1 MKHLDVTWR
10 RGLKSIAM
18 RLKVTGLVH
27 GVYFRATMAQVAA
40 EHNVKGWVK
49 NLPDGSV
56 EALLEGEDSSVK
68 KVAEWAR
75 RGPPRARVDS
85 FSVELIPARN
95 LQGFKI
101 AG

>member
-1 MKHLDVTWR
+1 MKA
-10 RGLKSIAM
+10 IAM

-27 GVYFRATMAQVAA
+27 GVYFRATMAQVAS
-40 EHNVKGWVK
+40 EHNVKGWVR

-56 EALLEGEDSSVK
+56 EALLEGEDSCVK

-75 RGPPRARVDS
+75 HGPPRARVDS
-85 FSVELIPARN
+85 VSIELIPARN
-95 LQGFKI
+95 LSGFKI